1 VSVAR
6 NRKAGFDVAVE
17 QRLEAGLIL
26 TSDEIKSIRAGR
38 IQLTGG
44 YVRLL
49 TDGPAVLGIHLSLA
63 KNPDRV
69 RKVLLNAKEIK
80 ELQTLLREKGKIA
93 VPLDIHFSHGWAK
106 LTVGIGSGR
115 KQHDKRELLKSR
127 DIERQIRRE

>member
-1 VSVAR
+1 MSVAR

>member
-6 NRKAGFDVAVE
+6 NRKAVAVE